1 MAHRTGQ
8 APLGEHAC
16 EAGVA
21 GGIGVQRLVA
31 EVVDAGAVDLA
42 RTAPGTLTALGRVK
56 GIGPAK
62 LERYG
67 AEILDAISSS
77 TAPADGDGG

>member
-1 MAHRTGQ
+1 MPAYVVAH
-8 APLGEHAC
+8 
-16 EAGVA
+16 
-21 GGIGVQRLVA
+21 
-31 EVVDAGAVDLA
+31 DAVLVDLA

-67 AEILDAISSS
+67 AEILEAISSS
-77 TAPADGDGG
+77 TAPADGDAG